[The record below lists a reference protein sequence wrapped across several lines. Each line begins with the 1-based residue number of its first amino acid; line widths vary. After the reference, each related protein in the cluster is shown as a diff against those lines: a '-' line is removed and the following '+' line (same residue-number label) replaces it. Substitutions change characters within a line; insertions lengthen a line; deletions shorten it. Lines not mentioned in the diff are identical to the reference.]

1 MAQYYD
7 NAVKYVMLEHAQE
20 FAEFMAGH
28 SDIKVLEKLETEQP
42 TLKAHQND
50 STLKVQLP
58 NETVIFHTEVQTDDS
73 RKPMWYRLAGYNG
86 FLINLH
92 EMPVYCN
99 VLYLHPNAGRN
110 DNGYYTYKGMGYEYT
125 LRYKVIRL
133 IQIEG
138 QSILEKQTPG
148 LLPFTPLM
156 KSPEGMDSNR
166 WLEKCIDATA
176 SADTDQQ
183 TRDILLA
190 ALGIFG
196 GLVYEP
202 QLIKQFLPEGIM
214 QESPF
219 FQHIIQEATTEAKK
233 EAYKEGME
241 QGIKD
246 GKEQGE
252 KRGTIQSI
260 MALLEKQFQPDAVQV
275 LEPTLEGIDDLQ
287 RLRELLL
294 AAPQV
299 NSLETFM
306 QFLTNGNATESG
318 NGLK

>member
-1 MAQYYD
+1 M
-7 NAVKYVMLEHAQE
+7 
-20 FAEFMAGH
+20 
-28 SDIKVLEKLETEQP
+28 
-42 TLKAHQND
+42 
-50 STLKVQLP
+50 KVQLP
-58 NETVIFHTEVQTDDS
+58 DETVIFHTEVQADDS
-73 RKPMWYRLAGYNG
+73 RKPMHYRLAGYNG

-99 VLYLHPNAGRN
+99 VLYLHPNAGRD
-110 DNGYYTYKGMGYEYT
+110 DNGHYAYKGMGYEYT
-125 LRYKVIRL
+125 LHYKVLRL
-133 IQIEG
+133 IEIDG
-138 QSILEKQTPG
+138 QSILEKQAPG

-156 KSPEGMDSNR
+156 EAPEGMDANR

-176 SADTDQQ
+176 SASIDQH

-219 FQHIIQEATTEAKK
+219 FQHVIQEATTKAKK
-233 EAYKEGME
+233 EAYKEGMKQGMEQGME
-241 QGIKD
+241 QGIEQ
-246 GKEQGE
+246 GMEQGMEQGE
-252 KRGTIQSI
+252 KKGTIQSI
-260 MALLEKQFQPDAVQV
+260 IALLERQFQPDAVQV

-294 AAPQV
+294 AASQV

-318 NGLK
+318 NGFQ

>member
-1 MAQYYD
+1 MQ
-7 NAVKYVMLEHAQE
+7 
-20 FAEFMAGH
+20 
-28 SDIKVLEKLETEQP
+28 
-42 TLKAHQND
+42 
-50 STLKVQLP
+50 
-58 NETVIFHTEVQTDDS
+58 
-73 RKPMWYRLAGYNG
+73 YRLAGYNG

-92 EMPVYCN
+92 EMLVYCN
-99 VLYLHPNAGRN
+99 VLYLHPNAGRD

-133 IQIEG
+133 IEIKG
-138 QSILEKQTPG
+138 QSILEKQAPG

-156 KSPEGMDSNR
+156 EAPKGMDSNR

-176 SADTDQQ
+176 SASTDQH

-219 FQHIIQEATTEAKK
+219 FQHVIQEATTEAKK

-241 QGIKD
+241 QGIKN
-246 GKEQGE
+246 GKEQGVEQGE
-252 KRGTIQSI
+252 KKGTIQSI
-260 MALLEKQFQPDAVQV
+260 MALLENQFQPDAVQV

-294 AAPQV
+294 AASQV

-318 NGLK
+318 NGFQ